1 MQASKLRIL
10 YLEEW
15 DFSQNAVVKVI
26 NTYIN
31 DLCWFST
38 DLLTLIVNRDTF
50 EAFVWSFKNSTSVNH

>member
-15 DFSQNAVVKVI
+15 DFSQNAVVTVI

-38 DLLTLIVNRDTF
+38 DLLTLRVNRDTF
-50 EAFVWSFKNSTSVNH
+50 EAFVWSFKNSTSANH